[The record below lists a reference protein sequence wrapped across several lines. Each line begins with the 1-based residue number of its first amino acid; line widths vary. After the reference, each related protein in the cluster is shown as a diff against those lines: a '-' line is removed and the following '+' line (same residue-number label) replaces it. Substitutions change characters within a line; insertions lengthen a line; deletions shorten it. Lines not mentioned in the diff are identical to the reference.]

1 MSRRSWRKSGDHQGE
16 QACHR
21 RTPDREPQPGHPRLG
36 ELSSSR
42 GKQADLL
49 TSGPRDLSCVMAVG
63 QTEAPQEVQTMDQ
76 RPILRDHRPT
86 ALGLTR
92 HSRRLG
98 GGHPTG
104 LAPRRLKCADPATY
118 QGQRGSESLRPRLG
132 TVLRGTSR
140 REDGRD
146 PGGPMDSAAALEG
159 ARRYL
164 SGLQPED
171 HHGDGVA
178 QPPYRVANPWGQ
190 GYDREP
196 RAGASE
202 LPSTDPQPR
211 VRCGKAASCKGRSR
225 GLSCMKGNFHVQFLG
240 EGVAATSPPYP
251 TLGWATTQVYPARC
265 PAMPCDALDPDALVT
280 PMPWTP
286 MPCDALTPMPSDP
299 EGIGDFNSGTVH
311 TAPMNVLKATKKPWS
326 LANKITL
333 FESRV
338 EVWQLGV
345 AAAMLIR
352 SSLTS
357 ILRFG
362 HTRHAS
368 LWRLR
373 SPTSRCSARAS
384 TLTPKKP
391 TQQGQIS
398 TMVSAMFIPSSNP
411 RAGITHPMRI

>member
-1 MSRRSWRKSGDHQGE
+1 
-16 QACHR
+16 
-21 RTPDREPQPGHPRLG
+21 
-36 ELSSSR
+36 
-42 GKQADLL
+42 
-49 TSGPRDLSCVMAVG
+49 
-63 QTEAPQEVQTMDQ
+63 
-76 RPILRDHRPT
+76 
-86 ALGLTR
+86 
-92 HSRRLG
+92 
-98 GGHPTG
+98 
-104 LAPRRLKCADPATY
+104 
-118 QGQRGSESLRPRLG
+118 
-132 TVLRGTSR
+132 
-140 REDGRD
+140 
-146 PGGPMDSAAALEG
+146 
-159 ARRYL
+159 
-164 SGLQPED
+164 
-171 HHGDGVA
+171 
-178 QPPYRVANPWGQ
+178 
-190 GYDREP
+190 
-196 RAGASE
+196 
-202 LPSTDPQPR
+202 
-211 VRCGKAASCKGRSR
+211 
-225 GLSCMKGNFHVQFLG
+225 MKGNFHVQFLG

-265 PAMPCDALDPDALVT
+265 PAMPCDALDPDALV
-280 PMPWTP
+280 
-286 MPCDALTPMPSDP
+286 
-299 EGIGDFNSGTVH
+299 DFNSGTVH